1 MARKPK
7 IANKANACAGGAP
20 VPPDAVRVWRG
31 FRLGEP
37 ADFLQALGTIFIP
50 VTAQLQRLY
59 GLTAYLPTV
68 LPVDKPPGVP
78 DEIALVFYRSQKA
91 YTDTADIVAGRAY
104 SALHKVVFRLPQ
116 PSASGF
122 PVLFGKTAA
131 LDQPY
136 HLFKQ
141 AVDWRGGYAQVFVG
155 ARPPAKDP
163 KTFAADLGRFF
174 HARQQHPASGCDGAI
189 FCVSADW
196 VLYWEHWQT
205 EAASLKGAISDLPK
219 LADRVVLQ
227 AFEPLSV
234 NPDLTAHDQGFS
246 RKQIAGKSLNIIFP
260 RQGNP

>member
-7 IANKANACAGGAP
+7 NTNKRSGTGGVP

-31 FRLGEP
+31 FRLGVPE
-37 ADFLQALGTIFIP
+37 DFLQALATIFIP
-50 VTAQLQRLY
+50 ITAQLQRLY

-68 LPVDKPPGVP
+68 LPVDKPAGVP
-78 DEIALVFYRSQKA
+78 DEIALVFYNSQQA
-91 YTDTADIVAGRAY
+91 YTDTAAIVAGRAY

-122 PVLFGKTAA
+122 PVLFGRDLK

-136 HLFKQ
+136 HLFKRP
-141 AVDWRGGYAQVFVG
+141 VDWRGGYAQVFVG
-155 ARPPAKDP
+155 ARPAAKDP
-163 KTFAADLGRFF
+163 KQFAAGLERFF
-174 HARQQHPASGCDGAI
+174 RARQQQPAAGCHGAI

-196 VLYWEHWQT
+196 VLYWEHWET

-234 NPDLTAHDQGFS
+234 NPDLTAHNPGFT